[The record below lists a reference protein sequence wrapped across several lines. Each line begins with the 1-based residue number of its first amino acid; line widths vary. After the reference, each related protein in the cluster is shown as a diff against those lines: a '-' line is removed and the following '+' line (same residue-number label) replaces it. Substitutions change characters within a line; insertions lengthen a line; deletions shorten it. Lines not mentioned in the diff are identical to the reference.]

1 MNINIVIMI
10 LYIVLAPFLGGL
22 LAGIDRRLSARMQG
36 RIGPP
41 LLQPFYDLIKLWFKE
56 TAVINHSENFY
67 VILYLAFLIF
77 TGAIFFLGSDL
88 LLVIFAL
95 TLSGIFFIL
104 SAYST
109 NSPYSNIG
117 ADRELLLMFADEP
130 VILLTG
136 VGFYLSSHSFI
147 VKEIMQQPQPA
158 LLSLPGVFL
167 AFCYILTIKLRKSPF
182 DLSTSHH
189 AHQELVKGIT
199 TEFSGRTL
207 ALVELSHWYENI
219 LLLGFV
225 FLFFACQSWIWTV
238 VGIVATLLVYFLEIL
253 IDNTF
258 ARVKWPVVL
267 LGSWIF
273 AGGLAMTNLL
283 VLNFLK

>member
-22 LAGIDRRLSARMQG
+22 LAGIDRRISARMQG

-41 LLQPFYDLIKLWFKE
+41 LLQPFYDLIKLWYKE

-67 VILYLAFLIF
+67 VILYLGFLIF

-117 ADRELLLMFADEP
+117 ADRELLMMFADEP

-136 VGFYLSSHSFI
+136 VGF
-147 VKEIMQQPQPA
+147 
-158 LLSLPGVFL
+158 
-167 AFCYILTIKLRKSPF
+167 
-182 DLSTSHH
+182 
-189 AHQELVKGIT
+189 
-199 TEFSGRTL
+199 
-207 ALVELSHWYENI
+207 
-219 LLLGFV
+219 
-225 FLFFACQSWIWTV
+225 
-238 VGIVATLLVYFLEIL
+238 LLVQPFFHRERNY
-253 IDNTF
+253 
-258 ARVKWPVVL
+258 AAAP
-267 LGSWIF
+267 
-273 AGGLAMTNLL
+273 AGLAQLARSIHCFLL
-283 VLNFLK
+283 YPDHQTAQISF